1 MNKTMKLIAAGL
13 LAASVSAPAMA
24 VTFQFDPANTK
35 VEITNDPFCLGNCN
49 LSFTA
54 DYTLAPF
61 DVSMDTSTTIHS
73 DSFPS
78 GFGIGFNDA
87 TYKAT
92 ATFLTP
98 GGSGSV
104 HGEPE

>member
-61 DVSMDTSTTIHS
+61 DVSLDTPTTV
-73 DSFPS
+73 DFGSFSRSEERRVGKECVSSCRSRWSP
-78 GFGIGFNDA
+78 D
-87 TYKAT
+87 
-92 ATFLTP
+92 
-98 GGSGSV
+98 
-104 HGEPE
+104 H

>member
-61 DVSMDTSTTIHS
+61 DVSLDTPTTV
-73 DSFPS
+73 DFGSFSS
-78 GFGIGFNDA
+78 GFGRSDEHTSELQSLMRISYAVF
-87 TYKAT
+87 
-92 ATFLTP
+92 FL
-98 GGSGSV
+98 
-104 HGEPE
+104 

>member
-35 VEITNDPFCLGNCN
+35 VEITNDPFSLGNCN

-61 DVSMDTSTTIHS
+61 AVSLDTPTNVHFG
-73 DSFPS
+73 SFSS
-78 GFGIGFNDA
+78 GFGLCLNYA
-87 TYKAT
+87 TIQAT
-92 ATFLTP
+92 VPFLHP
-98 GGSGSV
+98 GGSGAND
-104 HGEPE
+104 E